1 MDDRTIGLIALAVAA
16 LTIVSLDLAVIN
28 DRVNRRINEPRTL
41 RALAL
46 RVGRLA
52 SATPMMIGVGIGS
65 MVFGNTSWMD
75 NALYGF
81 FLVGIMIM
89 MCLVHGLAVRR
100 FMFPSWFALVYIV
113 IGVLFGSIHWPK

>member
-1 MDDRTIGLIALAVAA
+1 MDDRTLGLIALTVAA
-16 LTIVSLDLAVIN
+16 LAVVSLDLAVIN

-65 MVFGNTSWMD
+65 IVFGNSSWMD

-81 FLVGIMIM
+81 FMVGIIIT

-113 IGVLFGSIHWPK
+113 IGLLFGSIHWAK